1 MKPKDYILDSTIHQE
16 CQHSKRC
23 SIVVL
28 RVFNTISFICKFSFG
43 GFSKCLYTHFQVC
56 FIGIQVCSDIST
68 PCMVCLIM
76 CHWRPTRF
84 HSIRFLFLKEKYYIL
99 LRVFPSRSFPTA
111 YCYSYLHV
119 LLYLSYFCM
128 ERGSSLFVE
137 VKVGL
142 ILKLRDS
149 DRILFDIL
157 PACFRFWQVFYWF
170 LVSTVD
176 FLLLT
181 IACLTECILR
191 CLDYPTVEDLP

>member
-1 MKPKDYILDSTIHQE
+1 MKPKDKYE

-28 RVFNTISFICKFSFG
+28 RVFNTSSFICKL
-43 GFSKCLYTHFQVC
+43 GFSKFLYTHFKVC
-56 FIGIQVCSDIST
+56 FIAIQVCSDIST

-99 LRVFPSRSFPTA
+99 LRVCPSRSFPTA
-111 YCYSYLHV
+111 YCNSYLHV
-119 LLYLSYFCM
+119 LLYLSYFWT
-128 ERGSSLFVE
+128 ERGSSLLVE

-157 PACFRFWQVFYWF
+157 PACFRFW
-170 LVSTVD
+170 
-176 FLLLT
+176 
-181 IACLTECILR
+181 
-191 CLDYPTVEDLP
+191 